1 MRRALLHLAIV
12 MLPALLLAQT
22 QRPVVSPEALKA
34 DAEHAKAAAEVTNGE
49 PCTEICLDAAK
60 KLAELSNQNFTG
72 GQIEPAQAAMQDAG
86 KYAEKAG
93 RASIDTHKRQKQTEI
108 ALRHLTKRMKD
119 IVQTLNFED
128 RPPVEQ
134 IIKSIEAVRSDLLLN
149 MFGNPK
155 KTFDQPDEK
164 KKEKQ

>member
-1 MRRALLHLAIV
+1 MRRGLVQLAIV
-12 MLPALLLAQT
+12 LLPAVLFAQA
-22 QRPVVSPEALKA
+22 QHPVVTPEALKA
-34 DAEHAKAAAEVTNGE
+34 DADRAKATAEATNGE
-49 PCTEICLDAAK
+49 ACAEVCLDAAR
-60 KLAELSNQNFTG
+60 KLTELSNQNFTD
-72 GQIEPAQAAMQDAG
+72 GQVEPAQAAMKDAG

-93 RASIDTHKRQKQTEI
+93 HAAIDTHKHQKQTEI
-108 ALRHLTKRMKD
+108 GLRRLTKRMKD

-155 KTFDQPDEK
+155 KTFEQPDEK
-164 KKEKQ
+164 KKGKQ

>member
-1 MRRALLHLAIV
+1 MRRELVQLVIV
-12 MLPALLLAQT
+12 FLPLIVAAQAQHPAPT
-22 QRPVVSPEALKA
+22 PEALKA
-34 DAEHAKAAAEVTNGE
+34 DADRAKVTAEATNGE

-60 KLAELSNQNFTG
+60 KLAELSNQNFTD
-72 GQIEPAQAAMQDAG
+72 GQVEPAQAAMKDAG

-93 RASIDTHKRQKQTEI
+93 RAAIDTHKHQKQTEI
-108 ALRHLTKRMKD
+108 GLRHLTKRMKD

-134 IIKSIEAVRSDLLLN
+134 IIKSIESVRSDLLLN

-164 KKEKQ
+164 KKGKQ

>member
-1 MRRALLHLAIV
+1 MRSVLVQLALLV
-12 MLPALLLAQT
+12 LPTLLLAQAK
-22 QRPVVSPEALKA
+22 PAVVTPEALKA
-34 DAEHAKAAAEVTNGE
+34 DAEHAKATADATTGE

-60 KLAELSNQNFTG
+60 KLAELSNQNFTD
-72 GQIEPAQAAMQDAG
+72 GQVEPAQAAMKDAG

-93 RASIDTHKRQKQTEI
+93 RASIDTRKRQKQTEI
-108 ALRHLTKRMKD
+108 GLRRLTKRMKD

-128 RPPVEQ
+128 RPPIEQ

-155 KTFDQPDEK
+155 KTFDEPDSK